1 MAASNQPGVRWTI
14 AGVLLF
20 MTIVVA
26 SFIHRVGE
34 PRIMSLAETRA
45 NGLFL
50 FDTPRDVGDFSLT
63 DHRGQSFARGDL
75 TDRWTLIFFG
85 FTHCP
90 DICPTTMAE
99 LAELNSQLADTEASD
114 ARVVM
119 VSVDPARDTPD
130 RLAQY
135 LPYFHP
141 DFIGVTGEF
150 ADILSVAQRLNAPFR
165 KVSEPDGGYQME
177 HSANVML
184 MNPRGDYHGFFR
196 APLDIPKMRVTLRS
210 TQYLWEH

>member
-63 DHRGQSFARGDL
+63 DHRGLSFTRDDL

-99 LAELNSQLADTEASD
+99 LAELKSQLADTEASD

-135 LPYFHP
+135 VPYFHP

-165 KVSEPDGGYQME
+165 KVSEPGGGYQME

>member
-1 MAASNQPGVRWTI
+1 MVGSTQKGVRWTI

-20 MTIVVA
+20 MTVVVT

-50 FDTPRDVGDFSLT
+50 FDTPRDPGEFSLI
-63 DHRGQSFARGDL
+63 DHHGSPFTREDL
-75 TDRWTLIFFG
+75 IDQWTLIFFG

-99 LAELNSQLADTEASD
+99 LAELKAQLVGTEASD

-119 VSVDPARDTPD
+119 LSVDPARDTPEH
-130 RLAQY
+130 LAQY
-135 LPYFHP
+135 VPYFHA
-141 DFIGVTGEF
+141 DFIGVTGDF
-150 ADILSVAQRLNAPFR
+150 TDILSFAQRLNAPFR
-165 KVSEPDGGYQME
+165 KVSEPDGAYQME

>member
-1 MAASNQPGVRWTI
+1 MAGSTRKGVRWTI

-20 MTIVVA
+20 MTVVVT

-50 FDTPRDVGDFSLT
+50 FDTPRDPGEFSLI
-63 DHRGQSFARGDL
+63 DHHGSPFTREDL
-75 TDRWTLIFFG
+75 IDQWTLIFFG

-99 LAELNSQLADTEASD
+99 LAELKAQLVGTEASD

-119 VSVDPARDTPD
+119 LSVDPARDTPE

-135 LPYFHP
+135 AQYFHS
-141 DFIGVTGEF
+141 DFIGVTGDF
-150 ADILSVAQRLNAPFR
+150 TDILSFAQRLNAPFR
-165 KVSEPDGGYQME
+165 KVSEPDGAYQME

-196 APLDIPKMRVTLRS
+196 ALLDIPKMRVTLRS

>member
-1 MAASNQPGVRWTI
+1 MVGSTQKGVRWTI

-20 MTIVVA
+20 MTVVVT
-26 SFIHRVGE
+26 SFVHRVGE

-50 FDTPRDVGDFSLT
+50 FDTPRDPGEFSLI
-63 DHRGQSFARGDL
+63 DHHGSPFTREDL
-75 TDRWTLIFFG
+75 IDQWTLIFFG

-99 LAELNSQLADTEASD
+99 LAELKAQLVGTEASD

-119 VSVDPARDTPD
+119 LSVDPARDTPE

-135 LPYFHP
+135 VPYFHA
-141 DFIGVTGEF
+141 DFIGVTGDF
-150 ADILSVAQRLNAPFR
+150 TDILSFAQRLNAPFR
-165 KVSEPDGGYQME
+165 KVSEPYGAYQME

>member
-1 MAASNQPGVRWTI
+1 MAGSIQKGVRWTI

-20 MTIVVA
+20 MTVVVT

-50 FDTPRDVGDFSLT
+50 FDTPRDPGEFSLI
-63 DHRGQSFARGDL
+63 DHHGSPFTREDL
-75 TDRWTLIFFG
+75 IDQWTLIFFG

-99 LAELNSQLADTEASD
+99 LAELKAQLVGTEASD

-119 VSVDPARDTPD
+119 LSVDPARDTPE

-135 LPYFHP
+135 VPYFHA
-141 DFIGVTGEF
+141 DFIGVTGDF
-150 ADILSVAQRLNAPFR
+150 TDILSFAQRLNAPFR
-165 KVSEPDGGYQME
+165 KVSEPDGAYQME

>member
-1 MAASNQPGVRWTI
+1 MVGSTQKGVRWTI

-20 MTIVVA
+20 MTVVVT

-50 FDTPRDVGDFSLT
+50 FDTPRDPGEFSLI
-63 DHRGQSFARGDL
+63 DHHGSPFTREDL
-75 TDRWTLIFFG
+75 IDQWTLIFFG

-99 LAELNSQLADTEASD
+99 LAELKAQLVGTEASD

-119 VSVDPARDTPD
+119 LSVDPARDTPE

-135 LPYFHP
+135 VPYFHA
-141 DFIGVTGEF
+141 DFVGVTGDF
-150 ADILSVAQRLNAPFR
+150 TDILSFAQRLNAPFR
-165 KVSEPDGGYQME
+165 KVSEPDGAYQME

-210 TQYLWEH
+210 TQYLWER

>member
-1 MAASNQPGVRWTI
+1 MAASNQLGVRWTI

-63 DHRGQSFARGDL
+63 DHRGQYFTREDL
-75 TDRWTLIFFG
+75 KDRWTLIFFG

-99 LAELNSQLADTEASD
+99 LAELKSQLADTEASD

-119 VSVDPARDTPD
+119 LSVDPARDTPD

-135 LPYFHP
+135 VPYFHP

>member
-63 DHRGQSFARGDL
+63 DHRGLSFTRDDL

-99 LAELNSQLADTEASD
+99 LAELKSQLADTEASD

-135 LPYFHP
+135 VPYFHP
-141 DFIGVTGEF
+141 DFIGVTGDF
-150 ADILSVAQRLNAPFR
+150 ADILSLAQRLNAPFR

>member
-63 DHRGQSFARGDL
+63 DHRGLSFTRDDL

-90 DICPTTMAE
+90 DICPTTIAE
-99 LAELNSQLADTEASD
+99 LAQLKSQLADTESSD

-135 LPYFHP
+135 VPYFHP

>member
-1 MAASNQPGVRWTI
+1 MAGSTQKGVRWTI
-14 AGVLLF
+14 ASVLLF
-20 MTIVVA
+20 MTVVVT

-50 FDTPRDVGDFSLT
+50 FDTPRDPGEFSLI
-63 DHRGQSFARGDL
+63 DHHGSPFTREDL
-75 TDRWTLIFFG
+75 IDQWTLIFFG

-90 DICPTTMAE
+90 DICPTTMVE
-99 LAELNSQLADTEASD
+99 LAELKAQLMGTEASD
-114 ARVVM
+114 AHVVM
-119 VSVDPARDTPD
+119 LSVDPARDTPE

-135 LPYFHP
+135 VPYFHA
-141 DFIGVTGEF
+141 DFVGVTGDF
-150 ADILSVAQRLNAPFR
+150 TDILSFAQRLNAPFR
-165 KVSEPDGGYQME
+165 KVSEPDGAYQME

>member
-1 MAASNQPGVRWTI
+1 VVGSTRKGVRWTI

-20 MTIVVA
+20 MTVVVT

-50 FDTPRDVGDFSLT
+50 FDTPRDPGEFSLI
-63 DHRGQSFARGDL
+63 DHHGSPFTREDL
-75 TDRWTLIFFG
+75 IDQWTLIFFG

-99 LAELNSQLADTEASD
+99 LAELKAQLVGTEASD

-119 VSVDPARDTPD
+119 LSVDPARDTPE

-135 LPYFHP
+135 ASYFHT
-141 DFIGVTGEF
+141 DFIGVTGDF
-150 ADILSVAQRLNAPFR
+150 TDILSFAQRLNAPFR
-165 KVSEPDGGYQME
+165 KVSEPDGAYQME
-177 HSANVML
+177 HSANVIL

>member
-34 PRIMSLAETRA
+34 PRIMSMAETRA

-63 DHRGQSFARGDL
+63 DHRGLSFTRDDL
-75 TDRWTLIFFG
+75 TDRWTLVFFG

-99 LAELNSQLADTEASD
+99 LAELKSQLADTEASD

-135 LPYFHP
+135 VPYFHP

>member
-63 DHRGQSFARGDL
+63 DHRGLSFTRDDLRG
-75 TDRWTLIFFG
+75 RWTLIFVG

-99 LAELNSQLADTEASD
+99 LAKLKSQLADTEASD

-135 LPYFHP
+135 VPYFHP

-150 ADILSVAQRLNAPFR
+150 ADILSLAQRLNAPFR

>member
-63 DHRGQSFARGDL
+63 DHRGLSFTRDDL

-99 LAELNSQLADTEASD
+99 LAELKSQLADTEASD

-135 LPYFHP
+135 VPYFNP

>member
-1 MAASNQPGVRWTI
+1 MVGSTQKGVRWTI

-20 MTIVVA
+20 MTVVVT

-50 FDTPRDVGDFSLT
+50 FDTPRDPGEFSLI
-63 DHRGQSFARGDL
+63 DHHGSPFTREDL
-75 TDRWTLIFFG
+75 IDQWTLIFFG

-99 LAELNSQLADTEASD
+99 LAELKEQLVGTEASD

-119 VSVDPARDTPD
+119 LSVDPARDTPE

-135 LPYFHP
+135 VPYFNA
-141 DFIGVTGEF
+141 DFIGVTGDF
-150 ADILSVAQRLNAPFR
+150 TDILSFAQRLNAPFR
-165 KVSEPDGGYQME
+165 KVSEPGGAYQME

>member
-1 MAASNQPGVRWTI
+1 MAGSTRKGVRWTI

-20 MTIVVA
+20 MTVVVT

-50 FDTPRDVGDFSLT
+50 FDTPRDPGEFSLI
-63 DHRGQSFARGDL
+63 DHHGSPFTREDL
-75 TDRWTLIFFG
+75 IDQWTLIFFG

-99 LAELNSQLADTEASD
+99 LAELKAQLVGTEASD

-119 VSVDPARDTPD
+119 LSVDPARDTPE

-135 LPYFHP
+135 AQYFHS
-141 DFIGVTGEF
+141 DFIGVTGDF
-150 ADILSVAQRLNAPFR
+150 TDILSFAQRLNAPFR
-165 KVSEPDGGYQME
+165 KVSEPDGAYQME

>member
-63 DHRGQSFARGDL
+63 DHRGLSFTRDDL

-165 KVSEPDGGYQME
+165 KVNEPDGGYQME

>member
-20 MTIVVA
+20 MTIVGA

-63 DHRGQSFARGDL
+63 DHRGLSFTRDDL

-99 LAELNSQLADTEASD
+99 LAELKSQLADTEASD

-135 LPYFHP
+135 VPYFHP

>member
-1 MAASNQPGVRWTI
+1 MAGSNQPGVRWTI

-20 MTIVVA
+20 MIIVVA

-50 FDTPRDVGDFSLT
+50 FETPRDVGDFSLT
-63 DHRGQSFARGDL
+63 DHRGQSFTRDDL
-75 TDRWTLIFFG
+75 KYRWTLIVFG

-99 LAELNSQLADTEASD
+99 LAELKSQLAGTEASD

-135 LPYFHP
+135 VPYFHP
-141 DFIGVTGEF
+141 DFIGVTGDF

>member
-1 MAASNQPGVRWTI
+1 VAGSTQKGVRWTI

-20 MTIVVA
+20 MTVVVT

-50 FDTPRDVGDFSLT
+50 FDTPRDPGEFSLI
-63 DHRGQSFARGDL
+63 DHDGSPFTREDL
-75 TDRWTLIFFG
+75 IDQWTLIFFG

-99 LAELNSQLADTEASD
+99 LAELKAQLVGTEASD

-119 VSVDPARDTPD
+119 LSVDPARDTPE

-135 LPYFHP
+135 VPYFHA
-141 DFIGVTGEF
+141 DFIGVTGDF
-150 ADILSVAQRLNAPFR
+150 TDILSFAQRLNAPFR
-165 KVSEPDGGYQME
+165 KVREPDGAYQME

>member
-63 DHRGQSFARGDL
+63 DHRGLSFTRDDL

-99 LAELNSQLADTEASD
+99 LAELKSQLADTEASD

-135 LPYFHP
+135 VPYFHP

-184 MNPRGDYHGFFR
+184 MNPRGDYHGFFAR
-196 APLDIPKMRVTLRS
+196 HSISQKCG
-210 TQYLWEH
+210 